1 MFKSANVSM
10 MSRLTHQLFV
20 GPALLA
26 AVFMTYQTNVHAQAA
41 PATPAA
47 KAKPAYFNI
56 GRNATP
62 AEVAAWDIDVRPDFK
77 GLPAGSGSVAKG
89 QDLWEKQCASCHGTF
104 GESNEVFT
112 PIAGGTSKEDMKTGR
127 VASLKSDK
135 QPQRTTLM
143 KVATVSTLWDY
154 IYRAMPWN
162 APRTLSVDETYA
174 LVAFILNLGEVVP
187 DDFVLSNKNIA
198 EVQAKMPNRNGM
210 TQKHG
215 LWTVKGAP
223 DVKNVACMSN
233 CAQHVAI
240 GSVLPDYARNAHNNL
255 AEQNREYGPYRGV
268 DTTKPPLAAL
278 PAGGMMMVSTTS
290 TAAKTVGPADLF
302 KKENCSA
309 CHAPAARLFG
319 PSIADV
325 ANKYKGVANAQA
337 MLEKKVK
344 AGGAGVWGAIP
355 MPAQNQLS
363 DANNKILVEWMLN
376 GGK

>member
-1 MFKSANVSM
+1 MFKSANTIT
-10 MSRLTHQLFV
+10 MSRSILSAL
-20 GPALLA
+20 LLA
-26 AVFMTYQTNVHAQAA
+26 ALAVSANTSAIAQSA
-41 PATPAA
+41 PAA
-47 KAKPAYFNI
+47 KAKPAYLNI

-112 PIAGGTSKEDMKTGR
+112 PIAGGTSKEDIKTGK
-127 VASLKSDK
+127 VASLMSDK

-143 KVATVSTLWDY
+143 KVATISTLWDY

-162 APRTLSVDETYA
+162 APRSLSADETYA

-187 DDFVLSNKNIA
+187 DDFVLSNKNMVA
-198 EVQAKMPNRNGM
+198 TQALMPNRNGM

-215 LWTVKGAP
+215 LWTVKAAG
-223 DVKNVACMSN
+223 DVKNTACMSN

-278 PAGGMMMVSTTS
+278 PTGGMMMVSTVS
-290 TAAKTVGPADLF
+290 TAPKVAGPADLF

-309 CHAPAARLFG
+309 CHAPAAKLVG

-325 ANKYKGVANAQA
+325 ANKYKGVATAQA

-344 AGGAGVWGAIP
+344 AGGGGVWGAIP
-355 MPAQNQLS
+355 MPAQGQLS
-363 DANNKILVEWMLN
+363 DADNKVLVQWMLN